1 MSSIV
6 QESLLEK
13 FARYHR
19 NNPLVYA
26 LFKQFAERLIARGLR
41 KTSAW
46 LIMNRIRWEINVE
59 TYGDEFK
66 ICNDYFALYARLF
79 IAERPEH
86 RDLFNIKRMKPGNE
100 PSVDWLLTLVPNG

>member
-1 MSSIV
+1 MSSV
-6 QESLLEK
+6 AQESLLEK
-13 FARYHR
+13 FERYHR

-26 LFKQFAERLIARGLR
+26 LFKQFAERLISRGLR

-79 IAERPEH
+79 ITERPEH
-86 RDLFNIKRMKPGNE
+86 RDLFNIKRMKPCNE
-100 PSVDWLLTLVPNG
+100 PRAEWLQSLLPA